1 MNCHYIKTDEISI
14 LCDFKYTDNYKTA
27 IELLIRFFENRP
39 DLVMDFY
46 FAFSDKLSYDRY
58 SFDVNYEKEYFMID
72 NLWKSCKEG
81 ENVNLTILFLYVAKK
96 ILHCHCRKMK
106 REGVLIHYRLFLF
119 LLF

>member
-1 MNCHYIKTDEISI
+1 
-14 LCDFKYTDNYKTA
+14 
-27 IELLIRFFENRP
+27 
-39 DLVMDFY
+39 MDFY

-58 SFDVNYEKEYFMID
+58 SFDVNYEKEYNMMD
-72 NLWKSCKEG
+72 YLWEHCEEG

-96 ILHCHCRKMK
+96 FFIVTVRKMN